1 MKRISKYISEQI
13 YLFIFIIVVG
23 VGLIAAV
30 IILSD
35 TVSKISTSQGESSIE
50 ILEISQSKINRINS
64 LETSDNTSQVLTT
77 VSSGRT
83 SPFSE

>member
-1 MKRISKYISEQI
+1 MKKISQYISEQI
-13 YLFIFIIVVG
+13 YLFIYIIVVG

-64 LETSDNTSQVLTT
+64 LETSDNTNQVLTT